1 VRDPVLLF
9 FSGGLKDGAED
20 TRERDGTGDAGMM
33 QDGDD
38 DAAGCGGKPF
48 LCAIELAE
56 RVSYNDEHV
65 DVIVRRVRG

>member
-33 QDGDD
+33 QEGCVDVRMM
-38 DAAGCGGKPF
+38 AAE
-48 LCAIELAE
+48 AIDEGVLLAE
-56 RVSYNDEHV
+56 ADDTAEK
-65 DVIVRRVRG
+65 